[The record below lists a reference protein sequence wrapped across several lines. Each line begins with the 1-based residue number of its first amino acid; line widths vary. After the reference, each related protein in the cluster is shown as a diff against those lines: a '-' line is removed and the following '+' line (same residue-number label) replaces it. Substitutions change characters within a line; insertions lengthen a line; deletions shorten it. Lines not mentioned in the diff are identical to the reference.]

1 MSRRFCGRRIAKPGD
16 SNCCCNTPGREV
28 PVAAQPQARRIERAR
43 VAALTGAG
51 DAASAGDALST
62 NEDDFQIV
70 VDEPEEEAPP
80 SRPPRTRFSAAVRDT
95 VALLRNVPPGD
106 DPYPPPLV
114 RDIKSADRDG
124 LVVSDLRKI
133 YPPRF
138 FGGAAVESVQCAAFG
153 VPTGQVFG
161 LLGANGA
168 GKTTTV
174 SMVCRA
180 VEPTSGDAKVAGKS
194 VLAVK
199 SCVEINQ

>member
-1 MSRRFCGRRIAKPGD
+1 M
-16 SNCCCNTPGREV
+16 
-28 PVAAQPQARRIERAR
+28 
-43 VAALTGAG
+43 
-51 DAASAGDALST
+51 
-62 NEDDFQIV
+62 
-70 VDEPEEEAPP
+70 
-80 SRPPRTRFSAAVRDT
+80 RDT
-95 VALLRNVPPGD
+95 VAMLRNVPPGD

-138 FGGAAVESVQCAAFG
+138 FGGSAVESVQCAAFG

-180 VEPTSGDAKVAGKS
+180 VEPTSGDAKVAG
-194 VLAVK
+194 
-199 SCVEINQ
+199 

>member
-1 MSRRFCGRRIAKPGD
+1 M
-16 SNCCCNTPGREV
+16 
-28 PVAAQPQARRIERAR
+28 
-43 VAALTGAG
+43 
-51 DAASAGDALST
+51 
-62 NEDDFQIV
+62 
-70 VDEPEEEAPP
+70 
-80 SRPPRTRFSAAVRDT
+80 RDT
-95 VALLRNVPPGD
+95 VAMLRNVPPGD
-106 DPYPPPLV
+106 APYPPPLV
-114 RDIKSADRDG
+114 RAIKSADRDG

-174 SMVCRA
+174 SMICRA

>member
-1 MSRRFCGRRIAKPGD
+1 M
-16 SNCCCNTPGREV
+16 
-28 PVAAQPQARRIERAR
+28 
-43 VAALTGAG
+43 
-51 DAASAGDALST
+51 
-62 NEDDFQIV
+62 
-70 VDEPEEEAPP
+70 
-80 SRPPRTRFSAAVRDT
+80 
-95 VALLRNVPPGD
+95 LRNVPPGD

-194 VLAVK
+194 CACLTSSPRRAR
-199 SCVEINQ
+199 SASSTRRTSSGTT

>member
-1 MSRRFCGRRIAKPGD
+1 MGGSR
-16 SNCCCNTPGREV
+16 CCDQP
-28 PVAAQPQARRIERAR
+28 AATAW
-43 VAALTGAG
+43 G
-51 DAASAGDALST
+51 
-62 NEDDFQIV
+62 
-70 VDEPEEEAPP
+70 
-80 SRPPRTRFSAAVRDT
+80 SAAVCFAACRSFQT
-95 VALLRNVPPGD
+95 SSIISAPTRPYSRGRGGTTHPVAVEPGTRLHA
-106 DPYPPPLV
+106 LV
-114 RDIKSADRDG
+114 GDAVDVNTRHVQAVAEPGDG